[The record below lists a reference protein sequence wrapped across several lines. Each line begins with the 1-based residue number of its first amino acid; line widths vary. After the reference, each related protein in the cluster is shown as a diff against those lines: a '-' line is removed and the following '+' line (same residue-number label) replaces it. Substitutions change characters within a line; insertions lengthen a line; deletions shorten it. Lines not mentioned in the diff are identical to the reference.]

1 MDYIKIEDI
10 PEEFVGLA
18 NFMGIDKFI
27 EFCNEYGGIAIYFP
41 SKKTLL
47 RNGRNREIIKR
58 YNGKNIN
65 YHRYQV
71 YASACQSNNLL
82 RQQIQTAI
90 NLRHTK

>member
-10 PEEFVGLA
+10 PEEFIGLV
-18 NFMGIDKFI
+18 NFMGIEKFI

-58 YNGKNIN
+58 YNGKNIKDLA
-65 YHRYQV
+65 RAFEISEVQV
-71 YASACQSNNLL
+71 RNIIKSSQCSL
-82 RQQIQTAI
+82 RQWYI
-90 NLRHTK
+90 L

>member
-58 YNGKNIN
+58 YNGKNIKDLARILQG
-65 YHRYQV
+65 H
-71 YASACQSNNLL
+71 L
-82 RQQIQTAI
+82 
-90 NLRHTK
+90 K

>member
-10 PEEFVGLA
+10 SEEFVGLA

-47 RNGRNREIIKR
+47 RNGRNIKDLARSFEISEVQVRNIIR
-58 YNGKNIN
+58 TSGKCIN
-65 YHRYQV
+65 
-71 YASACQSNNLL
+71 
-82 RQQIQTAI
+82 
-90 NLRHTK
+90 